1 MLISINQEL
10 RLHIPSNAV
19 DDVTLLSGIIDNS
32 EKDFLRDKLGTALYD
47 SLCEYYDSIDPL
59 EFYNNVVNGT
69 YTQDP
74 WAELLLN
81 AQRMICND
89 ALARFAY
96 QQVISVNGS
105 GINVVSGNDYGN
117 ADDRLLDKGVGGY
130 KKEAA
135 IACNNLLILLED
147 WSKLLSAPMPI
158 EEGLDNP
165 TGDGTD
171 NPTGE
176 GTETTVPDGSPS
188 GIDEELGADAPGAAE
203 GTDADGDTSPSSVV
217 DAHAAI
223 EEIVLLWQQSKY
235 FYLHADLLIPTAH
248 VLQHYLDIYENRDK
262 FIRLLPDLRFIQ
274 DEYIEDAFGE
284 DFVREMLATVP
295 DDSSSG
301 KTRLLRK
308 VRRLITAYLEQRTT
322 VLAIDKVRRQQA
334 HDEAISLKENILAY
348 LKSKEQ
354 PSSDATEDG
363 VSTPPSS
370 TEQGYK
376 NNAQGSRIFVSPLL
390 Y

>member
-1 MLISINQEL
+1 MLLSTNQEL

-47 SLCEYYDSIDPL
+47 RLCAYYDSIDPL

-69 YTQDP
+69 YTADP

-147 WSKLLSAPMPI
+147 WSKLLAAPMPI
-158 EEGLDNP
+158 SDEETDGVP
-165 TGDGTD
+165 TPPSD
-171 NPTGE
+171 E
-176 GTETTVPDGSPS
+176 STVPTPPS
-188 GIDEELGADAPGAAE
+188 DEEQGAAE
-203 GTDADGDTSPSSVV
+203 FRSAVET
-217 DAHAAI
+217 
-223 EEIVLLWQQSKY
+223 IVTLWQQSKY

-248 VLQHYLDIYENRDK
+248 VLQHYLDIYENRDR

-284 DFVREMLATVP
+284 DFVREMLEASKSEGGASTP
-295 DDSSSG
+295 ST
-301 KTRLLRK
+301 TRLLRK
-308 VRRLITAYLEQRTT
+308 VRRLITAYLEQRTQ
-322 VLAIDKVRRQQA
+322 VLTIDKVRRQQA
-334 HDEAISLKENILAY
+334 HDEAISLKEQILAY
-348 LKSKEQ
+348 IKKKEEAEQSK
-354 PSSDATEDG
+354 EDG
-363 VSTPPSS
+363 VLTPSSS
-370 TEQGYK
+370 TEQGYQ
-376 NNAQGSRIFVSPLL
+376 NNAQGSKIFVSPLL
-390 Y
+390 F

>member
-1 MLISINQEL
+1 MLLSTNQEL

-47 SLCEYYDSIDPL
+47 RLCAYYDSIDPQD
-59 EFYNNVVNGT
+59 FYNNVVNGT

-147 WSKLLSAPMPI
+147 WVTKAFVPENLQDEDAEPV
-158 EEGLDNP
+158 ED
-165 TGDGTD
+165 
-171 NPTGE
+171 
-176 GTETTVPDGSPS
+176 ETK
-188 GIDEELGADAPGAAE
+188 
-203 GTDADGDTSPSSVV
+203 
-217 DAHAAI
+217 
-223 EEIVLLWQQSKY
+223 EIIKEIITLWNESKY
-235 FYLHADLLIPTAH
+235 YFYHRDLLIPTCR

-284 DFVREMLATVP
+284 DFVKQLLE
-295 DDSSSG
+295 G
-301 KTRLLRK
+301 KAEDERILRK
-308 VRRLITAYLEQRTT
+308 TRRLITAYLEQRTQ
-322 VLAIDKVRRQQA
+322 VLTIDKVRRQQA
-334 HDEAISLKENILAY
+334 HDEAISLKEQILAT
-348 LKSKEQ
+348 LKAKEEAEQ
-354 PSSDATEDG
+354 PKEDG
-363 VSTPPSS
+363 VSTPTSS
-370 TEQGYK
+370 TDQGYK
-376 NNAQGSRIFVSPLL
+376 NNAEGSRIFVSPLL

>member
-1 MLISINQEL
+1 MLLSTNQEL

-47 SLCEYYDSIDPL
+47 RLCEYYDSIDPL
-59 EFYNNVVNGT
+59 EFYNNIVNGS
-69 YTQDP
+69 YTADP

-147 WSKLLSAPMPI
+147 WSKPFTTPKPI
-158 EEGLDNP
+158 V
-165 TGDGTD
+165 GD
-171 NPTGE
+171 E
-176 GTETTVPDGSPS
+176 L
-188 GIDEELGADAPGAAE
+188 DEEPDVPADVPSVDVREAI
-203 GTDADGDTSPSSVV
+203 TD
-217 DAHAAI
+217 
-223 EEIVLLWQQSKY
+223 IVTLWHESKY
-235 FYLHADLLIPTAH
+235 YYYHADLLIPTAA
-248 VLQHYLDIYENRDK
+248 VLQQYLDIYENRDK

-284 DFVREMLATVP
+284 DFITEMLSC
-295 DDSSSG
+295 SSDPGAGTST
-301 KTRLLRK
+301 TRLLRK

-322 VLAIDKVRRQQA
+322 VLTIDKVRRQQA

-348 LKSKEQ
+348 IKKKEEEAKPTDEGNQ
-354 PSSDATEDG
+354 LPSPNNGEGSG
-363 VSTPPSS
+363 IGS
-370 TEQGYK
+370 YK
-376 NNAQGSRIFVSPLL
+376 NNAQGSKIFVSPLL

>member
-1 MLISINQEL
+1 MLLSKNEEL

-47 SLCEYYDSIDPL
+47 RLCQYYDSIDPL

-69 YTQDP
+69 YTNDP

-117 ADDRLLDKGVGGY
+117 ADDRLLEKGVGGY

-135 IACNNLLILLED
+135 IACNNLLIILED
-147 WSKLLSAPMPI
+147 WSKLLSEPMPI
-158 EEGLDNP
+158 NGEETDGGP
-165 TGDGTD
+165 TPPSD
-171 NPTGE
+171 E
-176 GTETTVPDGSPS
+176 ATVPDGSPS
-188 GIDEELGADAPGAAE
+188 GIE
-203 GTDADGDTSPSSVV
+203 V

-223 EEIVLLWQQSKY
+223 EEIVTLWQQSKY

-284 DFVREMLATVP
+284 DFVREMLSC
-295 DDSSSG
+295 SSDPGADAST
-301 KTRLLRK
+301 TRLLRK
-308 VRRLITAYLEQRTT
+308 TRRLITAYIEQRTT
-322 VLAIDKVRRQQA
+322 VLTIDKVRRQQA

-348 LKSKEQ
+348 LKAKEQ
-354 PSSDATEDG
+354 PSSDATEAP
-363 VSTPPSS
+363 VPEESS
-370 TEQGYK
+370 SGKGYK

>member
-47 SLCEYYDSIDPL
+47 RLCAYYDSIDPL
-59 EFYNNVVNGT
+59 EFYNNVVNGS
-69 YTQDP
+69 YTADP

-135 IACNNLLILLED
+135 IACNNLLVLLED
-147 WSKLLSAPMPI
+147 WSKRLSAPMPI
-158 EEGLDNP
+158 K
-165 TGDGTD
+165 
-171 NPTGE
+171 
-176 GTETTVPDGSPS
+176 
-188 GIDEELGADAPGAAE
+188 DEESDDVTTPIEGEDADGVPTLPSDEDKGAAE
-203 GTDADGDTSPSSVV
+203 SRSAVET
-217 DAHAAI
+217 
-223 EEIVLLWQQSKY
+223 IVTLWQQSKY
-235 FYLHADLLIPTAH
+235 YYHHADLLIPTAH

-262 FIRLLPDLRFIQ
+262 FIRLLSDLRFIQ

-284 DFVREMLATVP
+284 DFVKEMLEASKYEGGVTTP
-295 DDSSSG
+295 SPST
-301 KTRLLRK
+301 TRLLRK

-322 VLAIDKVRRQQA
+322 VLTIDKARRQQA
-334 HDEAISLKENILAY
+334 HDEAISIKENILAY
-348 LKSKEQ
+348 LRSKDQ
-354 PSSDATEDG
+354 SSSDVTEDP
-363 VSTPPSS
+363 VPEESS
-370 TEQGYK
+370 SGKGYQ
-376 NNAQGSRIFVSPLL
+376 NNAEGSRIFVSPLL

>member
-32 EKDFLRDKLGTALYD
+32 EKDFLRDKLGSALYD
-47 SLCEYYDSIDPL
+47 RLCEYYDSIDPL

-105 GINVVSGNDYGN
+105 GVNVVSGNDYGA

-147 WSKLLSAPMPI
+147 WAKQPI
-158 EEGLDNP
+158 SDAEE
-165 TGDGTD
+165 TDGVST
-171 NPTGE
+171 PASE
-176 GTETTVPDGSPS
+176 
-188 GIDEELGADAPGAAE
+188 IA
-203 GTDADGDTSPSSVV
+203 
-217 DAHAAI
+217 
-223 EEIVLLWQQSKY
+223 EIVTLWKQSKY

-284 DFVREMLATVP
+284 DFVKQLLE
-295 DDSSSG
+295 G
-301 KTRLLRK
+301 KAEDERILRK
-308 VRRLITAYLEQRTT
+308 TRRLITAYLEQRTQ
-322 VLAIDKVRRQQA
+322 VLTIDKVRRQQA
-334 HDEAISLKENILAY
+334 HDEAISLKEQILAT
-348 LKSKEQ
+348 LKAKEEAKQ
-354 PSSDATEDG
+354 PKEDG
-363 VSTPPSS
+363 VSTHSS
-370 TEQGYK
+370 SEPQGYK
-376 NNAQGSRIFVSPLL
+376 NNAKGSRIFVSPLL

>member
-1 MLISINQEL
+1 MLLSTNQEL

-19 DDVTLLSGIIDNS
+19 DDVNLFSGIIDNS
-32 EKDFLRDKLGTALYD
+32 EKDVLRDKLGTALYD
-47 SLCEYYDSIDPL
+47 RLCAYYDSIDPL
-59 EFYNNVVNGT
+59 EFYNNVVNGS
-69 YTQDP
+69 YTADP

-81 AQRMICND
+81 AQRMVTND

-147 WSKLLSAPMPI
+147 WSKRLAAPMPI
-158 EEGLDNP
+158 EGEESDGVP
-165 TGDGTD
+165 TPPSD
-171 NPTGE
+171 E
-176 GTETTVPDGSPS
+176 ATVPDDSPS
-188 GIDEELGADAPGAAE
+188 GIE
-203 GTDADGDTSPSSVV
+203 V

-223 EEIVLLWQQSKY
+223 EEIVTLWQQSKY

-284 DFVREMLATVP
+284 DFVREMLTAETGADAP
-295 DDSSSG
+295 QA
-301 KTRLLRK
+301 RLLRK

-322 VLAIDKVRRQQA
+322 VLTIDKVRRQQA
-334 HDEAISLKENILAY
+334 HDEAISLKENILAT
-348 LKSKEQ
+348 LKAKEQ
-354 PSSDATEDG
+354 PSSDATEAP
-363 VSTPPSS
+363 VPEESS
-370 TEQGYK
+370 SGKGYQ